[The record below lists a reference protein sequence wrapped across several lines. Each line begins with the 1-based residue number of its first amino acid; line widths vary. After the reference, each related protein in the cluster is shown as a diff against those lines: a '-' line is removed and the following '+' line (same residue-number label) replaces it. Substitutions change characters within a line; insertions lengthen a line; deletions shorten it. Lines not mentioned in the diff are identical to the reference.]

1 MSKHY
6 HTENIISVIEEEMTL
21 GGRISSSRQNAGM
34 SLHMAASLLGVRPA
48 TLKSWE
54 NDRSQPRI
62 NKLVAL
68 SGIVGVSPTFFIAEE
83 GNDGIAVSAVRG
95 RKDKLVDLLKQEIAA
110 AKQEQR
116 ELAKRIKKMDS
127 LIQKL

>member
-1 MSKHY
+1 MSKHH
-6 HTENIISVIEEEMTL
+6 HTENVISVIEEEMTL

-116 ELAKRIKKMDS
+116 GLAKRIKKMDS

>member
-1 MSKHY
+1 MSKHH
-6 HTENIISVIEEEMTL
+6 HTENVISVIEEEMTL

>member
-6 HTENIISVIEEEMTL
+6 HTENVISVIEEEMTL

>member
-1 MSKHY
+1 MSKHH
-6 HTENIISVIEEEMTL
+6 HTENVISVIEEEMTL

-116 ELAKRIKKMDS
+116 ELAQRIKKMDS

>member
-1 MSKHY
+1 M
-6 HTENIISVIEEEMTL
+6 TTQNNPNNVVSVDDEEMTL

-34 SLHMAASLLGVRPA
+34 SLHMAASLVGVRPT

-68 SGIVGVSPTFFIAEE
+68 SGILGVSPTFFIAEE
-83 GNDGIAVSAVRG
+83 GNDGVAVTALRG
-95 RKDKLVDLLKQEIAA
+95 RKDKLVDMLKQEIAT
-110 AKQEQR
+110 AKEQQR
-116 ELAKRIKKMDS
+116 ELAKRIKKMDA